1 MLFLHDCKQTFHMSL
16 VRINQ
21 KVLAVI
27 KQNLGHLFLCEDKN
41 TVDFQICISVPLRF
55 TLDHHLDSSFYI
67 T

>member
-1 MLFLHDCKQTFHMSL
+1 MLFLHDCKQTFHMPL

-27 KQNLGHLFLCEDKN
+27 KQNLGYLFLCEDKN

-55 TLDHHLDSSFYI
+55 T
-67 T
+67 